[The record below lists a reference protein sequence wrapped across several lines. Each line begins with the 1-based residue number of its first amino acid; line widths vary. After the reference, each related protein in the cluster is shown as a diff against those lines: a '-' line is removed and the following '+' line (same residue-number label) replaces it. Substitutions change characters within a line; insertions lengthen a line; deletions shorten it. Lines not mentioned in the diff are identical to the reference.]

1 MTSYELTVQILS
13 IYFHG
18 EELIDAVCA
27 TFDIHEWEAKRLIQ
41 QVNFKKEISK

>member
-18 EELIDAVCA
+18 EELIEAIC
-27 TFDIHEWEAKRLIQ
+27 TTLDIYKWEAKRLVQ